1 MNAELIERLLALVEK
16 TGDKVV
22 LADPRT
28 GKNVVLMPLDQYEK
42 MLGLAAKELP
52 TQPRRQERNLLEEVI
67 MRDRQEKKLAEVS
80 PVYAGQAP
88 QQPPQYPAPEMTQRP
103 PMPNAFRK
111 VLTERATVDKITR
124 DIGTWK
130 TAQDKRRTE
139 EVRATVEPA
148 HQVTDALEDE
158 ERFYLEPLE

>member
-80 PVYAGQAP
+80 PVFA
-88 QQPPQYPAPEMTQRP
+88 QQPPQYPAPETTQRP

-111 VLTERATVDKITR
+111 VLTERAAVDKITR

-148 HQVTDALEDE
+148 FQATDALEDE